1 MPSPVE
7 NLRKFLNLEIKRNY
21 DNRAIVGGLDKI
33 DPVWRQDASLYNIS
47 PDLRDKIST
56 RLLAYSNLP
65 VDERPSA
72 IVGMLALLN
81 GEEEPDRRTPTEI
94 VDPIRSQVKPQNPQA
109 SPAEQNKQEGT
120 NPAASPQQVTPVPA
134 SPLNGLDAPLTVLQ
148 GIGPSKALMLKSLG
162 LETLEDLLYFFPR
175 RYDDYSRLKP
185 INRLTVKEN
194 VTIIATVQSGATFK
208 RGKPPRDITEI
219 IVSDGTS
226 PLRLIWWNQTWPIR
240 SYRPGMQ
247 VVIAGRVDLYLGR
260 FVISNPDIEQIEQE
274 HLHTNRI
281 VPVYP
286 LTSGLTQKTVRK
298 MMFDTVTFWA
308 PRAPD
313 YLPPAII
320 SSAEVVNLPRALSQI
335 HFPENMDSLDQ
346 ARHRLAFDEIFLL
359 QLGVLRQKSTWQSL
373 PSKQFLAKSD
383 RLLELI
389 KLLPFQLTQAQDHVF
404 HQITDDLASPHP
416 MNRLLQGDV
425 GSGKTVV
432 AGLAA
437 SILASEDAQTALL
450 APTSILA
457 GQHYQTI
464 LHLFA
469 SDEDSTFPFRKNE
482 IRLLI
487 GDTPEQEKEE
497 IRNLLAEGK
506 IKLLIG
512 THALLEDP
520 VKFKDLHLAVIDE
533 QHRFGVA
540 QRAALRQKGE
550 NPHLLVMTATPIPRS
565 LALTVYGDLDV
576 SIIDEMPVGRIPVE
590 TRIIYP
596 LERERA
602 YTFIRS
608 HIQNG
613 TQAFIVYP
621 LIEQENNEEY
631 LSAVQEFE
639 RLQANIFPEYKLGL
653 LHGRLKTD
661 EKDRVMNSFR
671 KNETQILVTTTVI
684 EVGVDVPNATVMLIE
699 GANRF
704 GLAQLHQLRG
714 RVGRGS
720 VTSFCLLIPDTE
732 DAIENQRL
740 AVMIETNDGF
750 LLAEKDLEQRGPGE
764 FLGTRQSGYTPLRM
778 AKLTDLRLIEKARF
792 AAQTLFAQD
801 PTLSDPSLNQLVEKM
816 KSFWSPGNGDIS

>member
-7 NLRKFLNLEIKRNY
+7 NLRKFLNLEIKRNC

-33 DPVWRQDASLYNIS
+33 LPVWKRDASLYNLS
-47 PDLRDKIST
+47 PVIT
-56 RLLAYSNLP
+56 VQITNCILAYSDLSESERPAAIADMLMLLDGKPLITENEPVEVVDSGTGTGNPSEQLKPIPPPTINLP
-65 VDERPSA
+65 
-72 IVGMLALLN
+72 
-81 GEEEPDRRTPTEI
+81 
-94 VDPIRSQVKPQNPQA
+94 IRGNPQ
-109 SPAEQNKQEGT
+109 SVSINHHEEQT
-120 NPAASPQQVTPVPA
+120 
-134 SPLNGLDAPLTVLQ
+134 GLDAPLTVLQ
-148 GIGPSKALMLKSLG
+148 GIGPAKASMLRSLG
-162 LETLEDLLYFFPR
+162 METLENLLYFFPR

-194 VTIIATVQSGATFK
+194 VTIIATVQSGGTYK

-240 SYRPGMQ
+240 TYRPGMQ

-286 LTSGLTQKTVRK
+286 LTSGLTQKAVRK
-298 MMFDTVTFWA
+298 LMYETVSFWA
-308 PRAPD
+308 PRAPEF
-313 YLPPAII
+313 LPASIRN
-320 SSAEVVNLPRALSQI
+320 SADIETLPLALRQI
-335 HFPENMDSLDQ
+335 HFPDSLDTLDQ
-346 ARHRLAFDEIFLL
+346 ARNRLAFDEIFLI
-359 QLGVLRQKSTWQSL
+359 QLGVLQQKFTWHSL
-373 PSKQFLAKSD
+373 QTEKINVSPEQLKHLVK
-383 RLLELI
+383 I
-389 KLLPFQLTQAQDHVF
+389 LPFELTGSQKKAVD
-404 HQITDDLASPHP
+404 QISLDLASEHP

-425 GSGKTVV
+425 GSGKTVI

-437 SILASEDAQTALL
+437 SIIADNKSQTALL

-457 GQHYQTI
+457 GQHFQT
-464 LHLFA
+464 LLRLFA
-469 SDEDSTFPFRKNE
+469 NDDNDIYPFKKDE

-487 GDTPEQEKEE
+487 GDTPEPEKAE
-497 IRNLLAEGK
+497 IREKLGSGG

-520 VKFKDLHLAVIDE
+520 VVFNNLKLVVIDE
-533 QHRFGVA
+533 QHRFGVE
-540 QRAALRQKGE
+540 QRSALRRKGK

-576 SIIDEMPVGRIPVE
+576 AILDEMPVGRIPVE
-590 TRIIYP
+590 TNIIYP

-602 YTFIRS
+602 YIFIS
-608 HIQNG
+608 SQIKKG
-613 TQAFIVYP
+613 SQAFIVYP
-621 LIEQENNEEY
+621 LIDQGDNDEF
-631 LSAVQEFE
+631 LSAVTEFE
-639 RLQANIFPEYKLGL
+639 RLQTDIFTEYQLGL
-653 LHGRLKTD
+653 LHGRLKSD
-661 EKDRVMNSFR
+661 EKDQVMEKFR
-671 KNETQILVTTTVI
+671 KNVIQILVTTTVI
-684 EVGVDVPNATVMLIE
+684 EVGVDIPNATVMLIE

-720 VTSFCLLIPDTE
+720 ENSYCLLIPDTE
-732 DAIENQRL
+732 NAIENQRL
-740 AVMIETNDGF
+740 SIMAETNDGF

-778 AKLTDLRLIEKARF
+778 ANLSDIRLIEKAR
-792 AAQTLFAQD
+792 AEAQSLFEQD
-801 PTLSDPSLNQLVEKM
+801 PTLSDPSLKPLIQKVND
-816 KSFWSPGNGDIS
+816 FWSPGKGDIS